1 MAGPIDDTVRQLVL
15 ERLGPSGNGE
25 GDPASTDMV
34 AALGARGADPIMT
47 ALLASMLNRQAEPG
61 PADEQAETEQKLER
75 ARAVIRKLKRD
86 LATAETMA
94 RYIAGTFGACQSCWG
109 LSMACPQCQGRGG
122 PGFIE
127 PNEEELLAWVGP
139 ALRRLGLEVARQE
152 GSTP

>member
-1 MAGPIDDTVRQLVL
+1 MAGPIDDAVRQLVL
-15 ERLGPSGNGE
+15 ERLAPPASGD
-25 GDPASTDMV
+25 GDPASTDMA

-61 PADEQAETEQKLER
+61 RVDEQTEAEEKLER

-94 RYIAGTFGACQSCWG
+94 RYIAGTFGACPSCWG
-109 LSMACPQCQGRGG
+109 LSRTCPQCQGRGG
-122 PGFIE
+122 PGFTE

-152 GSTP
+152 GGTP